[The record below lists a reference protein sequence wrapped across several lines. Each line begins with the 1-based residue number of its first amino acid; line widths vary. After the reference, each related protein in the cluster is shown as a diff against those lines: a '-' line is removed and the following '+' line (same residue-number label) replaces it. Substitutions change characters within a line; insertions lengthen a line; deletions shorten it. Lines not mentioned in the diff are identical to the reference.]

1 MIGVAYFLAIVAS
14 LGMLEVLA
22 GWVCVRRFARRPAP
36 QPSALPPIT
45 VLKPLH
51 GDEPLLEQAL
61 ASFCAQ
67 DYPTFQIVFGASN
80 DCDPALSIVQRV
92 KARFPGCD
100 IAVVSKPLPAGRNRK
115 VANLINMQQVARHE
129 TYLLSDSDM
138 HAPPDFLRRLTATFE
153 QPDTG
158 LVTALYAGL
167 PAGCSLA
174 ARLGATWITHRF
186 LPAALIARALG
197 REDCLGGTMLVRRE
211 TLARVGGLH
220 ALLDHLADDNVLG
233 RLVQNLG
240 LAVRLADIVPA
251 TTVPEE
257 RLSELVQHEL
267 RWARTIGAL
276 APAGFAASVIQFP
289 IAWATLA
296 VVTSGLAPWSLVL
309 FGLTWVARAAA
320 AGGIDRAL
328 REWTVKLDFRALIWL
343 LPLRDIISI
352 AVVVVSFF
360 SHRVVWRGEVLNADA
375 GIPARP
381 ARSGGEGLVRP

>member
-1 MIGVAYFLAIVAS
+1 
-14 LGMLEVLA
+14 
-22 GWVCVRRFARRPAP
+22 
-36 QPSALPPIT
+36 
-45 VLKPLH
+45 
-51 GDEPLLEQAL
+51 
-61 ASFCAQ
+61 
-67 DYPTFQIVFGASN
+67 
-80 DCDPALSIVQRV
+80 
-92 KARFPGCD
+92 
-100 IAVVSKPLPAGRNRK
+100 
-115 VANLINMQQVARHE
+115 
-129 TYLLSDSDM
+129 
-138 HAPPDFLRRLTATFE
+138 
-153 QPDTG
+153 
-158 LVTALYAGL
+158 
-167 PAGCSLA
+167 
-174 ARLGATWITHRF
+174 
-186 LPAALIARALG
+186 
-197 REDCLGGTMLVRRE
+197 
-211 TLARVGGLH
+211 
-220 ALLDHLADDNVLG
+220 
-233 RLVQNLG
+233 LVQNLG